1 LAWLLAAL
9 SGSWQLYVAAAQQ
22 QSKAFLRAVQ
32 GCQTNLFL
40 TI

>member
-1 LAWLLAAL
+1 
-9 SGSWQLYVAAAQQ
+9 VAAAQQ

-40 TI
+40 TIW